1 MTNNAARSLQAH
13 SQDEGE
19 GRGESTS
26 GGVLVKVYRVIA
38 AAVVLCSVWGMVAF
52 FVAGAYF
59 VQAAGLFNQAATS
72 CDAVGGNTNSS
83 LALFQRAVAVDSDA
97 FTAVAV
103 QNVSEAI
110 ALLLI
115 SAAYIILVPLSV
127 AMFRRAERV
136 GAHALVA
143 VAART
148 NAGDHRSDRAAAI
161 VDDTI
166 QAAAQQ
172 RRRLVTACVV
182 VLITFPARAAVALMQ
197 AYASFN
203 APFNPSCRPC
213 DPCQTDQF
221 LINQWFTFTPEI
233 RPINVALSSPL
244 PLFVSLWII
253 TGAHA
258 QAYAISL
265 NILRARLG
273 RGVTSPPSAVEKQA
287 PLIARGGQCTAAAL
301 QQHLR

>member
-1 MTNNAARSLQAH
+1 
-13 SQDEGE
+13 
-19 GRGESTS
+19 
-26 GGVLVKVYRVIA
+26 
-38 AAVVLCSVWGMVAF
+38 MVAY

-59 VQAAGLFNQAATS
+59 VQASGLFNQAATS

-83 LALFQRAVAVDSDA
+83 LALFQSALAVDSDA

-115 SAAYIILVPLSV
+115 SSAYIILVPLSV

-143 VAART
+143 VAARVD
-148 NAGDHRSDRAAAI
+148 AGDHRSDRAAAI

-172 RRRLVTACVV
+172 RRRLVIACVV
-182 VLITFPARAAVALMQ
+182 VLVTFPARAAFDLLR
-197 AYASFN
+197 AYSVFN
-203 APFNPSCRPC
+203 AQPSPSCVGNC
-213 DPCQTDQF
+213 EPCQSDRF
-221 LINQWFTFTPEI
+221 IINMWIALTPEFQSTV
-233 RPINVALSSPL
+233 VALSSPL

-253 TGAHA
+253 NGAHA

-273 RGVTSPPSAVEKQA
+273 R
-287 PLIARGGQCTAAAL
+287 
-301 QQHLR
+301 